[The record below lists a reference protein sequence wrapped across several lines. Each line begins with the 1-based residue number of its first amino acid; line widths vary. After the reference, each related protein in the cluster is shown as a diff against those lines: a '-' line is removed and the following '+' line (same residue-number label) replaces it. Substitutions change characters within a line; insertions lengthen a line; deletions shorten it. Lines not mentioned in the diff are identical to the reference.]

1 MDGNSSAT
9 TTTTQSSDVKP
20 LGISAAML
28 SHVGCVRSSNEDCVT
43 YSVPAAGSTDAAMGV
58 LALVADG
65 MGGHAAGEV
74 ASQIAA
80 TTVHLMF
87 YREQRPV
94 PEALAEGFAAA
105 NSAIHERA
113 KNDPA
118 CAGMGTTCTA
128 VALRDNH
135 IWLGHVGDSRAYLIR
150 KGKIYMISEDHSLV
164 AELVRKGTLTER
176 EAKTFPD
183 RNVILRALGIEPT
196 VEAAIWHEGLP
207 AKAGDVLVL
216 CSDGLTDVVDEEVI
230 RDIAGVH
237 PPFEACEA
245 LIQRALDAQAP
256 DNVSVGVVAV
266 VDADL
271 PTVKPGR
278 TTQEIPR
285 ITQEIIVTEP
295 RGGSK

>member
-1 MDGNSSAT
+1 MDGNSAAT
-9 TTTTQSSDVKP
+9 STTTQPSDVKP

-43 YSVPAAGSTDAAMGV
+43 YSVPALGSIDAAMGV

-80 TTVHLMF
+80 TTVHHVF
-87 YREQRPV
+87 YRELRPV

-113 KNDPA
+113 QNDPA
-118 CAGMGTTCTA
+118 CVGMGTTCTA

-150 KGKIYMISEDHSLV
+150 GGKIYMISEDHSLV

-207 AKAGDVLVL
+207 AKVGDVLVV
-216 CSDGLTDVVDEEVI
+216 CSDGLTDVVDEDII
-230 RDIAGVH
+230 RDIAGTH
-237 PPFEACEA
+237 QPFEACEA

-256 DNVSVGVVAV
+256 DNVSVGVVAIV
-266 VDADL
+266 EADL
-271 PTVKPGR
+271 PAVKPGR

-285 ITQEIIVTEP
+285 ITQEIVVDEP
-295 RGGSK
+295 PGGRE